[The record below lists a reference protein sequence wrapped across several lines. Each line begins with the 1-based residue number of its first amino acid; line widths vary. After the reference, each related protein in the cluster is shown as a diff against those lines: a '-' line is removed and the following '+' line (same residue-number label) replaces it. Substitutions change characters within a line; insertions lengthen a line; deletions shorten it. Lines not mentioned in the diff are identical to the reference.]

1 MCLRVFGAAPG
12 RTTKPCKTCKL
23 TALFALRACI
33 TFPDR
38 SASSCWVSPGVAKR
52 CSQAVWGLARVNSES
67 FMLSVGVPGFLK
79 SHSTTN
85 AGNARGN
92 QEGCALCVINYGDA
106 KGFVCSCSSFF
117 CLFSSSVSR
126 FCDNLVRRPG
136 GPYPPSPAPIQVA
149 HYAIPTVP
157 LLSACAPYSL
167 RVKVP
172 Q

>member
-85 AGNARGN
+85 ARNARGN

-106 KGFVCSCSSFF
+106 KGFVLAPVFF
-117 CLFSSSVSR
+117 FYLSLQFHD
-126 FCDNLVRRPG
+126 FATTWLGAPA
-136 GPYPPSPAPIQVA
+136 APIRLLQHQYRLHIMLSRRYLYCRHA
-149 HYAIPTVP
+149 RRTRYA
-157 LLSACAPYSL
+157 
-167 RVKVP
+167 
-172 Q
+172 